1 MATEQTKMYCY
12 RHPNRETGVSCSEC
26 GRGICPDC
34 MVFAPVGIRC
44 PDHAGRA
51 QGTARVTQGVRRTSF
66 EGQGALVTK
75 ILIGINVLVFLVN
88 LAQGSSLGQVQGSVF
103 ERGALF
109 VPGGLDQGEW
119 WRLIRPRSCTRASSI
134 SG

>member
-1 MATEQTKMYCY
+1 MRPGRASRHYATPVAAAEKMYCY
-12 RHPNRETGVSCSEC
+12 RHPDRETGVSCSEC

-51 QGTARVTQGVRRTSF
+51 EGASRVTTAVPRAAY

-88 LAQGSSLGQVQGSVF
+88 LAQGSTLGQV
-103 ERGALF
+103 
-109 VPGGLDQGEW
+109 
-119 WRLIRPRSCTRASSI
+119 
-134 SG
+134 